1 MMRRLLGLCRMMS
14 NKLSSRNC
22 RRSVR
27 SSVAALYSS
36 ANRGAFSFALWGI
49 GYFISTFDF
58 VSVLSRP
65 LGERIKATLV
75 IAASAQ
81 DAKAAV
87 WRRPGG
93 EVLPAD
99 GARLPHGHSVE
110 HDRDNRPVAEPGH
123 GAAHRVHAELLPAA
137 PHRRAGQTLA
147 TKLNALCNAK
157 SKSVDRIHIA
167 FDYDLVHLTYAC
179 LE

>member
-1 MMRRLLGLCRMMS
+1 MTRRLLGLCRMMS

-27 SSVAALYSS
+27 SPVAALYGS
-36 ANRGAFSFALWGI
+36 ANRGAFPFALCGI
-49 GYFISTFDF
+49 GCVISSFDF

-65 LGERIKATLV
+65 LGERIHAHLV
-75 IAASAQ
+75 IAALAQ

-99 GARLPHGHSVE
+99 GARLPHRHALE

-123 GAAHRVHAELLPAA
+123 GAAHRVHAQLLPAA

-147 TKLNALCNAK
+147 TKHTECPVRCEVK
-157 SKSVDRIHIA
+157 V
-167 FDYDLVHLTYAC
+167 C
-179 LE
+179 G